1 MRHSSETNHLFS
13 NVINPNVFCVKHEKA
28 SQSEI

>member
-1 MRHSSETNHLFS
+1 MRHSSETNHLFCTL
-13 NVINPNVFCVKHEKA
+13 INRDVFCVKYEEA